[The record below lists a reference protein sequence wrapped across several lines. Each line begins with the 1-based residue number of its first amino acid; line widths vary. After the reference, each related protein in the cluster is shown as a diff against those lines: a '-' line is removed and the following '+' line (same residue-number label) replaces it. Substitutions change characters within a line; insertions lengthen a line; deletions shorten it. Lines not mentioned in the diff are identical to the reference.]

1 MNGLTSLPLINKVEF
16 GYSFSGQMTPDQL
29 NNKYFAKCISCIEHL
44 VTSCTYD
51 GQVVKNHSL
60 KRKLQIKLMT
70 QIIRNLLRLF
80 SLCLCV
86 LFTRVACSCSIT
98 PQNLFASWP
107 RLPFHVQTRS
117 FINVFKV
124 SAQI

>member
-51 GQVVKNHSL
+51 GQVVKSQSL
-60 KRKLQIKLMT
+60 VEVNQALNQHFEGSDYSLNASLM
-70 QIIRNLLRLF
+70 LYE
-80 SLCLCV
+80 S
-86 LFTRVACSCSIT
+86 S
-98 PQNLFASWP
+98 
-107 RLPFHVQTRS
+107 
-117 FINVFKV
+117 
-124 SAQI
+124 